1 MNFEQLNDVI
11 MQRRQ
16 PHSAHFRGDSRM
28 AARKLVASVVFME
41 AIFKVR
47 LENGDVFACKH

>member
-11 MQRRQ
+11 MQRRR

-28 AARKLVASVVFME
+28 AARKLVASVVFTE